1 YAAIIIIAF
10 LSLLLFG
17 FKQMEKAILKDKRKK
32 S

>member
-1 YAAIIIIAF
+1 IAF

>member
-1 YAAIIIIAF
+1 
-10 LSLLLFG
+10 LLLFG